1 MAMND
6 DPLSTA
12 IDPLRVAYATG
23 RMLGVEDFQA
33 EQTYHRGRLA
43 KVLSTAIGSGT
54 VSGLKVQGN
63 GAAKPEDVELQVTP
77 GVGLDRR
84 GRVIEVP
91 YTVCIRMKRY
101 LDQQLQDTPQT
112 VANAFKT
119 DGIVAD
125 VFVSF
130 VACDRGKTPSFAT
143 MDDYDATD
151 AFAPNRLLDSFA
163 MLLVLRSD
171 PNPRLPQDPW
181 RVVGATP
188 TAQDLKQHILDAGAS
203 AAPEEYP
210 SDPDF
215 DRSAIFLARV
225 KVAATQAAPGAPP
238 VYDLTQPLAIDNLS
252 RLFLYPAA
260 LLARWAGLTTGGV

>member
-6 DPLSTA
+6 DPLSSA
-12 IDPLRVAYATG
+12 VDPLRVAYATG

-54 VSGLKVQGN
+54 VSGLKVLSN
-63 GAAKPEDVELQVTP
+63 NAAKPEDVELQVTS
-77 GVGLDRR
+77 GVALDRR
-84 GRVIEVP
+84 GRLIEVP
-91 YTVCIRMKRY
+91 YTVCIRMQRY
-101 LDQQLQDTPQT
+101 LDQQLQENPQD

-119 DGIVAD
+119 NGILAD
-125 VFVSF
+125 VFASF

-143 MDDYDATD
+143 MADYDATD

-171 PNPRLPQDPW
+171 PNPRLPRDPW
-181 RVVGATP
+181 QVGDQP
-188 TAQDLKQHILDAGAS
+188 TAEALKQHILDADAS
-203 AAPEEYP
+203 PAPVEYP

-215 DRSAIFLARV
+215 DRTAIFLARI
-225 KVAATQAAPGAPP
+225 KVAATQAAPGARP
-238 VYDLTQPLAIDNLS
+238 VYDLTQPIAIDNLS

-260 LLARWAGLTTGGV
+260 LVARWAGLTTGEV

>member
-6 DPLSTA
+6 DPLSSA
-12 IDPLRVAYATG
+12 VDPLRVAYATG

-54 VSGLKVQGN
+54 VSGLKVQSN
-63 GAAKPEDVELQVTP
+63 QAAKPEDVELQVTP
-77 GVGLDRR
+77 GVALDRR
-84 GRVIEVP
+84 GRLIEVP
-91 YTVCIRMKRY
+91 YTVCIRMQRY
-101 LDQQLQDTPQT
+101 LDQQLHDNPQS

-119 DGIVAD
+119 NGIVAD
-125 VFVSF
+125 VFASF

-181 RVVGATP
+181 QVVGATP
-188 TAQDLKQHILDAGAS
+188 TPQILKQHILDPD
-203 AAPEEYP
+203 APAPVEYP

-215 DRSAIFLARV
+215 DRSSIFLARI
-225 KVAATQAAPGAPP
+225 KVVATQAGAGAPP
-238 VYDLTQPLAIDNLS
+238 VYDLTKPIAIDNLS

-260 LLARWAGLTTGGV
+260 LLARFAGLTTGEV